1 MAGER
6 YLYDYR
12 SHKAVMYQA
21 GEHLYPI
28 SGNKAQHWV
37 SGDYIFSMETQS
49 ITYWML
55 GNDVYGHIGNGELTR
70 EPIYYFG
77 G

>member
-1 MAGER
+1 MADER
-6 YLYDYR
+6 YLYDSN

-28 SGNKAQHWV
+28 SGSKAQHWV
-37 SGDYIFSMETQS
+37 SGDYIFSMETQA
-49 ITYWML
+49 ITYWIL
-55 GNDVYGHIGNGELTR
+55 GKDVYGHIGNGELTR

-77 G
+77 A